1 LTLPDEIGKD
11 FVRLEVAYECAHRDG
26 HELIGAVLSVAI
38 AALTMFASLGLP
50 VGVVLE
56 IQHGSEARAGHEVDV
71 AALSPIPAVRPPT
84 WDVLFPPETAA
95 TVAARTRGHSDACSI
110 DKHGKPLGLEEER
123 PEEERAEVLHTIL
136 GVHFLSTSSL

>member
-11 FVRLEVAYECAHRDG
+11 FVRLEVAYECAHRDR

-38 AALTMFASLGLP
+38 AALSMFASLGLP

-56 IQHGSEARAGHEVDV
+56 IQHGSEARAGHEADI
-71 AALSPIPAVRPPT
+71 AALSAVPAVRAPSGN
-84 WDVLFPPETAA
+84 VLLPPETATTTA
-95 TVAARTRGHSDACSI
+95 TRARGHFDACSI
-110 DKHGKPLGLEEER
+110 DKHGKPIRLEEER
-123 PEEERAEVLHTIL
+123 PEEERAEVFHTTL